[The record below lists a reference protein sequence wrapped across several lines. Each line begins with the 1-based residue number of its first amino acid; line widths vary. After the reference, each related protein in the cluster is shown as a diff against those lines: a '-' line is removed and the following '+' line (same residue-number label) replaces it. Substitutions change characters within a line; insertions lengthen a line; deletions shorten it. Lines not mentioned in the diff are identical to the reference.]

1 MRFII
6 FSTRNQHIVRYA
18 AFKVKFGLTKAG
30 PHDKDNG
37 AVTFSL
43 KRCHIREMG
52 NKKQNRKHFLKMC
65 YEHICALC

>member
-18 AFKVKFGLTKAG
+18 EFKVQFGLTKAG
-30 PHDKDNG
+30 PRDKDNG

-43 KRCHIREMG
+43 KQCHIREMG
-52 NKKQNRKHFLKMC
+52 DKKQNRKPLKKNV
-65 YEHICALC
+65 L